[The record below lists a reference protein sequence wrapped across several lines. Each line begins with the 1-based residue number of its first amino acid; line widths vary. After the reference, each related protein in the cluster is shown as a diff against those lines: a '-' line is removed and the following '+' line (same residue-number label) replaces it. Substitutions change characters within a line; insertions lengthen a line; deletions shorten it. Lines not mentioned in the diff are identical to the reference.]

1 MMLVGRWLSLKNRT
15 STYIVSGL
23 IVLAIFG
30 FAFKLFTDPLSILI
44 MLATIALVGALI
56 YFLVTRL
63 TGSSSG
69 RQQQRAFQKAAKRS
83 KKRFQT
89 KDANTSSKR
98 SKIRS
103 LASARNKKKDASH
116 LTVIDGKKNRKKNR
130 ASF

>member
-1 MMLVGRWLSLKNRT
+1 MNRA
-15 STYIVSGL
+15 SKYIVSGL

-30 FAFKLFTDPLSILI
+30 FAFQLFTDPLSILT

-63 TGSSSG
+63 TSSSSG
-69 RQQQRAFQKAAKRS
+69 LQQQRAFQKAAKRS

-89 KDANTSSKR
+89 KDTNVSSKR

-116 LTVIDGKKNRKKNR
+116 LTVIDGKKGRKKNR

>member
-1 MMLVGRWLSLKNRT
+1 MNRA
-15 STYIVSGL
+15 SKYIVSGL

-30 FAFKLFTDPLSILI
+30 FAFQLFTDPLSILI

-63 TGSSSG
+63 TSSSSG
-69 RQQQRAFQKAAKRS
+69 RQHQLAFQKAAKRS

-89 KDANTSSKR
+89 KDTNVSSKR

-116 LTVIDGKKNRKKNR
+116 LTVIDGKKGRKKNR

>member
-1 MMLVGRWLSLKNRT
+1 MNRA
-15 STYIVSGL
+15 SKYIVSGL

-30 FAFKLFTDPLSILI
+30 FAFQLFTDPLSILI

-63 TGSSSG
+63 TSSSSG
-69 RQQQRAFQKAAKRS
+69 RQHQRAFQKAAKRS

-89 KDANTSSKR
+89 KDTNVSSKR

-116 LTVIDGKKNRKKNR
+116 LTVIDGKKGRKKNR

>member
-1 MMLVGRWLSLKNRT
+1 MKNRA
-15 STYIVSGL
+15 SKYIVSGL

-30 FAFKLFTDPLSILI
+30 FAITLFTDPLSILTMI
-44 MLATIALVGALI
+44 ATIALVGALI

-63 TGSSSG
+63 TSSSSG

-83 KKRFQT
+83 KKRFPT
-89 KDANTSSKR
+89 KDTNVSSKR

-116 LTVIDGKKNRKKNR
+116 LTVIDGKKGRKKNR

>member
-1 MMLVGRWLSLKNRT
+1 MKNRT
-15 STYIVSGL
+15 STYIISGL

-63 TGSSSG
+63 TSSSSG

-98 SKIRS
+98 SKIKS

-116 LTVIDGKKNRKKNR
+116 LTVIDGKKSRKKNR

>member
-1 MMLVGRWLSLKNRT
+1 MKNRA

-63 TGSSSG
+63 TSSGAG

-98 SKIRS
+98 SKIKS
-103 LASARNKKKDASH
+103 LASARNKKKDTSH
-116 LTVIDGKKNRKKNR
+116 LTVIDGKKSRKKNR

>member
-1 MMLVGRWLSLKNRT
+1 MLVGRWLSLNRA
-15 STYIVSGL
+15 SKYIVSGL

-30 FAFKLFTDPLSILI
+30 FAFQLFTDPLSILI

-63 TGSSSG
+63 TSSSSG
-69 RQQQRAFQKAAKRS
+69 RQHQRAFQKAAKRS

-89 KDANTSSKR
+89 KDTNVSSKR

-116 LTVIDGKKNRKKNR
+116 LTVIDGKKGRKKNR

>member
-1 MMLVGRWLSLKNRT
+1 MYRASK
-15 STYIVSGL
+15 YIVSGL

-30 FAFKLFTDPLSILI
+30 FAFQLFTDPLSILT

-63 TGSSSG
+63 TSSSSG

-89 KDANTSSKR
+89 KDTNVSSKR

-103 LASARNKKKDASH
+103 LASARSKKKDASH
-116 LTVIDGKKNRKKNR
+116 LTVIDGKKGRKKNR

>member
-1 MMLVGRWLSLKNRT
+1 MKNRT

-44 MLATIALVGALI
+44 TLATIALVGALI

-63 TGSSSG
+63 TTSGSG

-89 KDANTSSKR
+89 KDANASSKR

-103 LASARNKKKDASH
+103 LASARNKTKDASH
-116 LTVIDGKKNRKKNR
+116 LTVIEGKKNRKKNR

>member
-1 MMLVGRWLSLKNRT
+1 MMLVGRWLSLKNRA
-15 STYIVSGL
+15 SKYIVSGL

-30 FAFKLFTDPLSILI
+30 FAFKLFTDPLDILI
-44 MLATIALVGALI
+44 MFATIALVGALI

-63 TGSSSG
+63 TTSGSG

-89 KDANTSSKR
+89 KDTNVSSKR

-116 LTVIDGKKNRKKNR
+116 LTVIDGKKSRKKNR

>member
-1 MMLVGRWLSLKNRT
+1 MNRA
-15 STYIVSGL
+15 SKYIVSGL

-30 FAFKLFTDPLSILI
+30 FAFQLFTDPLSVLT

-63 TGSSSG
+63 TSSSSG

-89 KDANTSSKR
+89 KDTTVSSKR

-116 LTVIDGKKNRKKNR
+116 LTVIDGKKGRKKNR

>member
-15 STYIVSGL
+15 SKYIVSGL

-30 FAFKLFTDPLSILI
+30 FAFQLFTDPLSILT

-63 TGSSSG
+63 TSSGSG
-69 RQQQRAFQKAAKRS
+69 RQQKRAFQKAAKRS

-89 KDANTSSKR
+89 KDANASSKR

-116 LTVIDGKKNRKKNR
+116 LTVIDGKKSRKKNR

>member
-1 MMLVGRWLSLKNRT
+1 MMLVGRWLSLK
-15 STYIVSGL
+15 SKYIVSGL

-30 FAFKLFTDPLSILI
+30 FAFQLFTDPLSILT

-63 TGSSSG
+63 TSSGSG

-89 KDANTSSKR
+89 KDANASSKR

-116 LTVIDGKKNRKKNR
+116 LTVIEGKKSRKKNR

>member
-1 MMLVGRWLSLKNRT
+1 MKNRT

-30 FAFKLFTDPLSILI
+30 FAFKLFSDPLSILI

-63 TGSSSG
+63 TSSSSG
-69 RQQQRAFQKAAKRS
+69 QQQQRAFQKAAKRS

-103 LASARNKKKDASH
+103 LTSARNKKKDASH
-116 LTVIDGKKNRKKNR
+116 LTVIDGKKSRKIGLRSKLD
-130 ASF
+130 FCVL

>member
-1 MMLVGRWLSLKNRT
+1 MYRASK
-15 STYIVSGL
+15 YIVSGL

-30 FAFKLFTDPLSILI
+30 FAFQLFTDPLSVLT

-63 TGSSSG
+63 TSSSSG

-89 KDANTSSKR
+89 KDTNVSSKR

-103 LASARNKKKDASH
+103 LASARSKKKDASH
-116 LTVIDGKKNRKKNR
+116 LTVIDGKKGRKKNR

>member
-1 MMLVGRWLSLKNRT
+1 MLVGRWLSLNRA
-15 STYIVSGL
+15 SKYIVSGL

-30 FAFKLFTDPLSILI
+30 FAFQLFTDPLSILI

-63 TGSSSG
+63 TSSSSG
-69 RQQQRAFQKAAKRS
+69 RQHQLAFQKAAKRS

-89 KDANTSSKR
+89 KDTNVSSKR

-116 LTVIDGKKNRKKNR
+116 LTVIDGKKGRKKNR

>member
-1 MMLVGRWLSLKNRT
+1 MKNRA
-15 STYIVSGL
+15 SKYIVSGL

-30 FAFKLFTDPLSILI
+30 FAYKLFTDPLDILI
-44 MLATIALVGALI
+44 MFATIALVGALI

-63 TGSSSG
+63 TSSGSG

-89 KDANTSSKR
+89 KDTNVSSKR

-116 LTVIDGKKNRKKNR
+116 LTVIDGKKSRKKNR